1 MDLSS
6 IFDFITAHPGAV
18 FTVLCM
24 ISGQFMKTIV
34 FTPARA
40 ASKGRFGWFWLWGR
54 KTLAWHPA
62 AVGFV
67 LGWIWE
73 GTLEEHYEGGTW
85 GAAIYFAMFGG
96 LSVWAFEAAK
106 GLAKKYAG
114 IDLENLGRTTPVPA
128 AVIETPTT
136 KVVVAAIPKTDPPKE
151 PALAEEL
158 EPETE
163 AGDPSSEKP

>member
-6 IFDFITAHPGAV
+6 LFDFITAHPGAV

-40 ASKGRFGWFWLWGR
+40 AAKGRFRWFWLGGR

-62 AVGFV
+62 LAGFV
-67 LGWIWE
+67 LGWLWE
-73 GTLEEHYEGGTW
+73 GGLEEDRYQGGTW
-85 GAAIYFAMFGG
+85 SAAIYFAMFGG

-106 GLAKKYAG
+106 GLAKKYVG

-128 AVIETPTT
+128 AVVGTPEGG
-136 KVVVAAIPKTDPPKE
+136 KVAVIALPAKDPTPS
-151 PALAEEL
+151 LAEKL
-158 EPETE
+158 EPESDPS
-163 AGDPSSEKP
+163 DPSSGKP